1 MAFVSGLTFAAKSA
15 ARADSACASRR
26 SSVVMSGETDNK
38 WKTQLAGGFP
48 GGEGF
53 FRKWLDEGMTGY
65 VPDLDEEKQL
75 GSKPAG
81 GAAPTPAA
89 ATPTPAA
96 AAPTPAASTPAPPTA
111 KGEAAVNPPK
121 PVVPETKSG
130 DTELV
135 METDANGK
143 MRFVMKPKE

>member
-1 MAFVSGLTFAAKSA
+1 MAFVSGLTFSLKSP
-15 ARADSACASRR
+15 ARADGACASRR
-26 SSVVMSGETDNK
+26 SSVIMSSEEDNK

-65 VPDLDEEKQL
+65 VPDLDDEKQL
-75 GSKPAG
+75 GSKPVG
-81 GAAPTPAA
+81 GPAPNS
-89 ATPTPAA
+89 
-96 AAPTPAASTPAPPTA
+96 AASSPAPPTA
-111 KGEAAVNPPK
+111 KGGPAVNPPK
-121 PVVPETKSG
+121 PVIPETSSG

-143 MRFVMKPKE
+143 MRFVMKAKE

>member
-1 MAFVSGLTFAAKSA
+1 MAFVSGLTFAVKSP
-15 ARADSACASRR
+15 ARADNACASRR
-26 SSVVMSGETDNK
+26 SSVVMSGEGENK

-65 VPDLDEEKQL
+65 VPDLDDEKQV

-81 GAAPTPAA
+81 SAASTPAAPTPAA
-89 ATPTPAA
+89 
-96 AAPTPAASTPAPPTA
+96 PTA

-121 PVVPETKSG
+121 PVVPEAVSG

-143 MRFVMKPKE
+143 TRFVMKAKE